1 MILQKPI
8 TIQPPPV
15 TDPKTNKI
23 VTPPPIILNELIFTF
38 MDNPKRKIVH
48 ASIQQIPYPIL
59 LFSGDQYDMMGDYT
73 QAQLDNIV
81 KQKLG
86 DDPQAIIQSLYPR
99 TLEQDPNGPGTI
111 LASMFSKIGIKSS
124 PTCSCKRHALEMN
137 KNGAEWCE
145 NNISTITGW
154 LKEESTKRKIPF
166 VEPIAKMVVQ
176 RAINQSK
183 KRNKN

>member
-1 MILQKPI
+1 MILSEPI
-8 TIQPPPV
+8 TIQPPPI

-38 MDNPKRKIVH
+38 MDNPKSKTVSI
-48 ASIQQIPYPIL
+48 SIQKIPYSIL

-86 DDPQAIIQSLYPR
+86 DDPQSVIQALYPR

-111 LASMFSKIGIKSS
+111 LASMFNKIGIKSS

-145 NNISTITGW
+145 NNISTIIGW
-154 LKEESTKRKIPF
+154 LKQESKKRKIPF

-183 KRNKN
+183 KKNKK